1 MRDRDT
7 ICDLC
12 QCQHLRERIYRI
24 ESQLRLWKVLFALP
38 ILALVILFCG
48 GSKFLEDIPRLVK
61 AQSGFMVSD
70 KEGRMRIFLG
80 VDDAGE
86 CGLHFMDENGV
97 KRLALGSNDV
107 LLKNKQKNW
116 GLVVVDKQN
125 DYSFQGC
132 FDDGSNG
139 LHFLKN
145 DVARLSVGQSP
156 KGYPVLIVRD
166 EDGNQRLLL
175 GESDNPAEA
184 VHPYGFRVTD
194 KAQKNHVQL
203 SVAERGNAALQF
215 FDANT
220 RRRLALGLEGDKAR
234 FIMRGHDDA
243 DRVIVEV
250 RSDGSSI
257 FEMRDKNNNIVRLP
271 K

>member
-7 ICDLC
+7 LC
-12 QCQHLRERIYRI
+12 HPCECQNLRERIYRI

-48 GSKFLEDIPRLVK
+48 GSKLLEDIPQLVK
-61 AQSGFMVSD
+61 AQTGFMVSD

-86 CGLHFMDENGV
+86 WGLHFMDENGV
-97 KRLALGSNDV
+97 QKLALGFSEKD
-107 LLKNKQKNW
+107 KQKSW
-116 GLVVVDKQN
+116 GLMVLEKQN
-125 DYSFQGC
+125 DYSFHGC
-132 FDDGSNG
+132 LDDGSNG
-139 LHFLKN
+139 LHFFRN
-145 DVARLSVGQSP
+145 DVARLSVGHNP
-156 KGYPVLIVRD
+156 KGYPGLIARD

-175 GESDNPAEA
+175 GESDKPGAA
-184 VHPYGFRVTD
+184 HHYGVRMSD
-194 KAQKNHVQL
+194 KEQKTHVQL
-203 SVAERGNAALQF
+203 SATDRGDPALQF
-215 FDANT
+215 FDAGT
-220 RRRLALGLEGDKAR
+220 HRRIALGVQGDKAR

-243 DRVIVEV
+243 DRLNVEV
-250 RSDGSSI
+250 RSDDSSI